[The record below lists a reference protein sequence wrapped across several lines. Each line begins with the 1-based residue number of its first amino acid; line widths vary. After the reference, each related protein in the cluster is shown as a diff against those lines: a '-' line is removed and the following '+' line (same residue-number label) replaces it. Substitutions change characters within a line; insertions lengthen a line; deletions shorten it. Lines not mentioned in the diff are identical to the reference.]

1 MKWLLLIL
9 SLGLPGF
16 MQAADFSLPVLMQS
30 LAQVQRIEADFEE
43 QKTLSILDTPLVF
56 SGTLSYRAP
65 DYIKKQT
72 AEQELFILDGEW
84 LTLETPQQGRQQFDL
99 AGYRDLQ
106 PLTAALRGLLS
117 GDLALLQR
125 FYTLTLSGS
134 MDAWQLQLVP
144 RDPAAAALIEQITA
158 NGHRNRIE
166 RLLTVERNGDRS
178 LMTISPH

>member
-1 MKWLLLIL
+1 MKRLLLL
-9 SLGLPGF
+9 VSLCLPGF
-16 MQAADFSLPVLMQS
+16 MQAADFSLSALMQT

-43 QKTLSILDTPLVF
+43 QKTLTMLSTPLVF

-84 LTLETPQQGRQQFDL
+84 LTLETLQQGRQQFDL

-106 PLTAALRGLLS
+106 ALTAALRGLLS

-125 FYTLTLSGS
+125 YYTLSLSGS
-134 MDAWQLQLVP
+134 ADAWHLQLIP
-144 RDPAAAALIEQITA
+144 HDPAAAALIEQISAT
-158 NGHRNRIE
+158 GQGQRIE

-178 LMTISPH
+178 LLTISPR

>member
-1 MKWLLLIL
+1 MAY
-9 SLGLPGF
+9 P
-16 MQAADFSLPVLMQS
+16 
-30 LAQVQRIEADFEE
+30 
-43 QKTLSILDTPLVF
+43 
-56 SGTLSYRAP
+56 
-65 DYIKKQT
+65 
-72 AEQELFILDGEW
+72 
-84 LTLETPQQGRQQFDL
+84 ETPQQGRQQFDL

-125 FYTLTLSGS
+125 FYTLTLSGN
-134 MDAWQLQLVP
+134 MDAWQLQLLP

-166 RLLTVERNGDRS
+166 KLLTVERNGDRS